1 MTGQTS
7 LLRAEGTNRAPN
19 GSFLVT
25 REVEPMDYRSPL
37 EDDAFP
43 RILRRSDRRS
53 IGQFESRL
61 HGKNLVPSAGD
72 GNWSPR
78 RFVLSTVSVNT
89 VLWAGTI
96 FVIWW
101 ATSL

>member
-1 MTGQTS
+1 
-7 LLRAEGTNRAPN
+7 
-19 GSFLVT
+19 
-25 REVEPMDYRSPL
+25 MDYRSPL

-53 IGQFESRL
+53 IGQFESRP